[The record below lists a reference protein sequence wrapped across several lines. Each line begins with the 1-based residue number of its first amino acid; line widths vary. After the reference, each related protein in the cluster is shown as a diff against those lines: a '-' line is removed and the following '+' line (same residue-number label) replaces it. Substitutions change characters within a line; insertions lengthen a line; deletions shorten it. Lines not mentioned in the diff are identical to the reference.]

1 MKNKP
6 PFSNI
11 LSETNLAIE
20 AAMKAGKAVIEVY
33 KNNFSYQVKDDN
45 SPITEADIKSN
56 GIIQETLS
64 ITNIPILSEENV
76 DDLVRLKH
84 EKIWIVDPLDG
95 TSDFVEKTGEF
106 TIMIS
111 LVQSSKPILGVIYW
125 PTEDK
130 LYVAQKNKGAYELFS
145 GHWKKLNVN
154 NISNLEKCHAVISRH
169 HLSES
174 DKKFIK
180 KLNLLE
186 FNQKGSSLKVL
197 DICSGE
203 AEVYLTTTN
212 KIKQWDTCASHC
224 LISESGGKI
233 TSMYGE
239 DLEFNTE
246 LINHENGL
254 LVTNVLIHNKIVK
267 KYSEFLNSQSQSK

>member
-11 LSETNLAIE
+11 LPETNLAIE

-254 LVTNVLIHNKIVK
+254 LVTNGSIHNKIVK
-267 KYSEFLNSQSQSK
+267 KYSEFLNFDSKSK

>member
-11 LSETNLAIE
+11 LSETNLAIN
-20 AAMKAGKAVIEVY
+20 AAIKAGKAVIEVY

-56 GIIQETLS
+56 MIIQKALS
-64 ITNIPILSEENV
+64 TTNIPILSEESV
-76 DDLVRLKH
+76 DNLARLKC
-84 EKIWIVDPLDG
+84 EKIWIIDPLDG
-95 TSDFVEKTGEF
+95 TSDFIEKGGEF

-130 LYVAQKNKGAYELFS
+130 LYVAQKNQGAYELFS

-154 NISNLEKCHAVISRH
+154 NISNLEKCHAVLSRH

-197 DICSGE
+197 DVCSGK

-212 KIKQWDTCASHC
+212 KIKQWDTSASYC
-224 LISESGGKI
+224 LISESGGKM
-233 TSMYGE
+233 TSMNGE

-246 LINHENGL
+246 LINHKNGL
-254 LVTNVLIHNKIVK
+254 LVTNGLVHNKITNE
-267 KYSEFLNSQSQSK
+267 YSKFLNP

>member
-11 LSETNLAIE
+11 LPETNLAIE

-197 DICSGE
+197 DICGGE

-254 LVTNVLIHNKIVK
+254 LVTNGLIHNKIVK

>member
-11 LSETNLAIE
+11 LPETNLAIE

-246 LINHENGL
+246 LINHKNGL
-254 LVTNVLIHNKIVK
+254 LVTNGSIHNKIVK

>member
-11 LSETNLAIE
+11 LPETNLAIE

-254 LVTNVLIHNKIVK
+254 LVTNGLIHNKIVK

>member
-11 LSETNLAIE
+11 LPETNLAIE

-130 LYVAQKNKGAYELFS
+130 LYV
-145 GHWKKLNVN
+145 
-154 NISNLEKCHAVISRH
+154 
-169 HLSES
+169 
-174 DKKFIK
+174 
-180 KLNLLE
+180 
-186 FNQKGSSLKVL
+186 
-197 DICSGE
+197 
-203 AEVYLTTTN
+203 
-212 KIKQWDTCASHC
+212 
-224 LISESGGKI
+224 
-233 TSMYGE
+233 
-239 DLEFNTE
+239 
-246 LINHENGL
+246 
-254 LVTNVLIHNKIVK
+254 
-267 KYSEFLNSQSQSK
+267 

>member
-20 AAMKAGKAVIEVY
+20 AAIKAGKAVIEVY

-56 GIIQETLS
+56 EIIQEILS
-64 ITNIPILSEENV
+64 ITNIPILSEESV
-76 DDLVRLKH
+76 DNLIRLKC
-84 EKIWIVDPLDG
+84 EKIWIIDPLDG

-111 LVQSSKPILGVIYW
+111 LVQLGKPILGVIYW

-130 LYVAQKNKGAYELFS
+130 LYVAQKNQGAYELFS

-154 NISNLEKCHAVISRH
+154 NISNLEKCHAVLSRH

-197 DICSGE
+197 DVCSGK

-212 KIKQWDTCASHC
+212 KIKQWDTCASYC

-246 LINHENGL
+246 LINHKNGL
-254 LVTNVLIHNKIVK
+254 LVTNGSIHNKIVK
-267 KYSEFLNSQSQSK
+267 KYSEFLNFDSKSK

>member
-1 MKNKP
+1 MKNKL
-6 PFSNI
+6 PFTNT
-11 LSETNLAIE
+11 LSETNLAID
-20 AAMKAGKAVIEVY
+20 AAVKAGKAVIEVY
-33 KNNFSYQVKDDN
+33 KNNFSFQVKDDN

-56 GIIQETLS
+56 MIIQEVLS
-64 ITNIPILSEENV
+64 TTNIPILSEESV
-76 DDLVRLKH
+76 DNLARLKC
-84 EKIWIVDPLDG
+84 EKIWIIDPLDG
-95 TSDFVEKTGEF
+95 TSDFIEKGGEF

-111 LVQSSKPILGVIYW
+111 LVQSGKPILGVIYW

-130 LYVAQKNKGAYELFS
+130 LYVAQKNQGAYELFS

-197 DICSGE
+197 DVCSGK

-212 KIKQWDTCASHC
+212 KIKQWDTCASYC
-224 LISESGGKI
+224 LISESGGTM
-233 TSMYGE
+233 TSMNGE

-246 LINHENGL
+246 LINHKNGL
-254 LVTNVLIHNKIVK
+254 LVTNGSIHNKIVK
-267 KYSEFLNSQSQSK
+267 KYSEFLNFDSKSK

>member
-1 MKNKP
+1 MKNKS
-6 PFSNI
+6 PFTNT
-11 LSETNLAIE
+11 LSETNLAID
-20 AAMKAGKAVIEVY
+20 AAVKAGKAVIEVY
-33 KNNFSYQVKDDN
+33 KNNFSFQVKDDN

-56 GIIQETLS
+56 MIIQEVLS
-64 ITNIPILSEENV
+64 TTNIPILSEESV
-76 DDLVRLKH
+76 DNLARLKC
-84 EKIWIVDPLDG
+84 EKIWIIDPLDG
-95 TSDFVEKTGEF
+95 TSDFIEKGGEF

-130 LYVAQKNKGAYELFS
+130 LYVAQKNQGAYELFS

-154 NISNLEKCHAVISRH
+154 SISNLEKCRAVISRH

-212 KIKQWDTCASHC
+212 KIKQWDTCASYC
-224 LISESGGKI
+224 LISESGGTM
-233 TSMYGE
+233 TSMNGE

-246 LINHENGL
+246 LINHKNGL
-254 LVTNVLIHNKIVK
+254 LVTNGLVHNKITNE
-267 KYSEFLNSQSQSK
+267 YSKFLNP